1 MIGVYVKAG
10 LTALSAAG
18 LLTKLLVAA
27 GLVAGLLTAYAV
39 WHHKVYAKGYDAA
52 LAAVARADARA
63 VGKAT
68 EYRNVFKDCRAQG
81 RGWDQ
86 TTGRCS

>member
-1 MIGVYVKAG
+1 MMYLQAG
-10 LTALSAAG
+10 LKALSAAG

-27 GLVAGLLTAYAV
+27 GLLTALLAAYGV
-39 WHHKVYAKGYDAA
+39 WHHQVYRKGYDAA

-63 VGKAT
+63 VGRAT
-68 EYRNVFKDCRAQG
+68 EYRRAFKDCREQG

-86 TTGRCS
+86 TTGRCA

>member
-1 MIGVYVKAG
+1 MMYLRTAM
-10 LTALSAAG
+10 TALSAAG

-27 GLVAGLLTAYAV
+27 GLLTALRAAYDV
-39 WHHKVYAKGYDAA
+39 WHHKVYSKGYDAA

-68 EYRNVFKDCRAQG
+68 EYRNIFKDCRAQG

-86 TTGRCS
+86 TAGRCL

>member
-1 MIGVYVKAG
+1 MMYLRAG

-18 LLTKLLVAA
+18 LLTKLLTAA
-27 GLVAGLLTAYAV
+27 GVLVALLAAYGV
-39 WHHKVYAKGYDAA
+39 WHHQVYSKGYVKALVDVAKG
-52 LAAVARADARA
+52 DARA

-68 EYRNVFKDCRAQG
+68 QFRSVMKDCKAQG

>member
-1 MIGVYVKAG
+1 MTYIRLAWG
-10 LTALSAAG
+10 ALGAAG

-27 GLVAGLLTAYAV
+27 GLLTALLAAYGI
-39 WHHKVYAKGYDAA
+39 WHHKVYSKGYDAA

-68 EYRNVFKDCRAQG
+68 EYRNIFKDCRAQG

-86 TTGRCS
+86 TMGKCS